1 MLQLQS
7 FLNAVRNVWL
17 SNVNVIG
24 ITTMIKPNNFFLPY
38 QTLTRIKHEN
48 NANKTKLSG
57 RDIYIY
63 IYIYI

>member
-38 QTLTRIKHEN
+38 QTLTSPTRIKHEN

-63 IYIYI
+63 I